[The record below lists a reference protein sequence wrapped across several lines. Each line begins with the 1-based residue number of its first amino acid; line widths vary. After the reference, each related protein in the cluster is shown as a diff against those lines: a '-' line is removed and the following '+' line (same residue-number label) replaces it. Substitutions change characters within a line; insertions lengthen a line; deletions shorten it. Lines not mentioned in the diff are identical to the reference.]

1 MEFMTQGKNHQYIY
15 SHKKKKKKKRT
26 FGYGK
31 KVKEM
36 KNIEEIYKKNK
47 KDFLQICSLI

>member
-1 MEFMTQGKNHQYIY
+1 MQSQ
-15 SHKKKKKKKRT
+15 KKKKKT

-31 KVKEM
+31 NVKDM
-36 KNIEEIYKKNK
+36 QIQLKYTKKTK

>member
-1 MEFMTQGKNHQYIY
+1 MKINVQSQ
-15 SHKKKKKKKRT
+15 KKKKT

-36 KNIEEIYKKNK
+36 KNIGEIYKKTK